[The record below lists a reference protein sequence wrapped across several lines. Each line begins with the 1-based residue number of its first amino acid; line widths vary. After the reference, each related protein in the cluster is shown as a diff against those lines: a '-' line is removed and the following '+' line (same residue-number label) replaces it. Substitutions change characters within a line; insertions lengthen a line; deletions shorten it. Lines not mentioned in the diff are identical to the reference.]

1 MIKIPTSY
9 NLNQTLASICNLIA
23 HPVFMLIAWQKPS
36 LVVCISPPTLQGQ
49 PPVPG
54 GKGQPTTHADRGHY
68 ICDHKLHGPLAL
80 PNNPT
85 VLYPSA
91 CFCLS

>member
-54 GKGQPTTHADRGHY
+54 GKGQPTLTGVTTFVTTNSMA
-68 ICDHKLHGPLAL
+68 P
-80 PNNPT
+80 
-85 VLYPSA
+85 
-91 CFCLS
+91 